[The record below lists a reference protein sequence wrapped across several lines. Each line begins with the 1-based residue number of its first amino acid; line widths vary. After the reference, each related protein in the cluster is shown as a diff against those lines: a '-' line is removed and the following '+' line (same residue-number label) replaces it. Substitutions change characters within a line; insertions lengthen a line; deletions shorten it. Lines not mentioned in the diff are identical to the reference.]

1 MPYNFVKGCKI
12 PNDIEIT
19 ESKAKYAALEDV
31 ILKLNN
37 TLEFCKENQRY
48 CNEEFANEIDD
59 YENPWDEDI
68 KGIEGALKYLNEM
81 KGEIEC

>member
-1 MPYNFVKGCKI
+1 MPYNFVKGYKI

-19 ESKAKYAALEDV
+19 ESEEKYAALEDV

-68 KGIEGALKYLNEM
+68 KGIEGALKCLNEM
-81 KGEIEC
+81 KGEIL